1 MSTGSTGST
10 SMLHAEHAWLGG
22 ESVATDVLV
31 EVTDGVVTAVTPG
44 APAPYDA
51 VRLPGLTMPG
61 LVNTHS
67 HVFHRAIRGHSQSG
81 VADFWAWR
89 DLMYGVADRLDPDSL
104 YLLARATYAEM
115 ALSGITSVGEF
126 FYVHHGDGG
135 RRYADPNELGRA
147 VVAAAN
153 DAGLRITLLDTCY
166 LQADVHGKPLD
177 GVQRRFDDG
186 SWQEWAGRV
195 DQLGDTELLRVGAA
209 IHSVRAVP
217 PDAIAGVAG
226 YARERG
232 IPLHVHLSEQPAEN
246 RACLD
251 RFGITPTELL
261 HREGV
266 LGAAATAVH
275 ATHLT
280 ERDIALLGDSGTS
293 ISMCCTTER
302 DLADGVGPAV
312 RLAAA
317 GSPLCVG
324 SDAHMAIDLWEEAR
338 AIELDERLVSGVRGR
353 LAVSALAE
361 ALTGNG
367 AATLGW
373 DAGRIEPGALADLV
387 TVRLDSP
394 RTAGARAGDVLAHVV
409 FAATAAD
416 VTHVFAGGRPIVADG
431 VHHGLD
437 DVGQE
442 LDRAIGALLAPP
454 VPPLA
459 PPVPP
464 RLQ

>member
-1 MSTGSTGST
+1 M
-10 SMLHAEHAWLGG
+10 SMLHAEYAWLGG
-22 ESVATDVLV
+22 DSVVSDVLI
-31 EVTDGVVTAVTPG
+31 EVTDGVISSVTPG
-44 APAPYDA
+44 VAPGVTYGASAPLDA

-61 LVNTHS
+61 LVNAHS

-81 VADFWAWR
+81 VANFWAWR

-104 YLLARATYAEM
+104 YALARATFAEM
-115 ALSGITSVGEF
+115 ALSGITSAGEF
-126 FYVHHGDGG
+126 FYVHHDDGG

-147 VVAAAN
+147 VVAAAA
-153 DAGLRITLLDTCY
+153 DAGLRTTLLDTCY
-166 LQADVHGKPLD
+166 LQADVSGKPLD

-186 SWQEWAGRV
+186 SWQDWSDRV
-195 DQLGDTELLRVGAA
+195 DQLHDTDLLRVGAA

-217 PDAIAGVAG
+217 PEAIAGVAA
-226 YARERG
+226 YARDRG

-251 RFGITPTELL
+251 RFGLTPTELL

-266 LGAAATAVH
+266 LGGATTAVH

-280 ERDIALLGDSGTS
+280 DSDIALLGGSGTS
-293 ISMCCTTER
+293 IGMCCTTER

-353 LAVSALAE
+353 LAVPALAD

-367 AATLGW
+367 ATSLGW
-373 DAGRIEPGALADLV
+373 DAGRIAPGALADLV

-394 RTAGARAGDVLAHVV
+394 RTAGARAGAILAHVV

-416 VTHVFAGGRPIVADG
+416 VTHVFVGGHPIVADG
-431 VHHGLD
+431 VHYRIA
-437 DVGQE
+437 DVGRE
-442 LDRAIGALLAPP
+442 LDRAIWALLAP
-454 VPPLA
+454 A
-459 PPVPP
+459 AG
-464 RLQ
+464 RRR

>member
-1 MSTGSTGST
+1 M
-10 SMLHAEHAWLGG
+10 SMLHAEYAWLGG
-22 ESVATDVLV
+22 DSVVSDVLI
-31 EVTDGVVTAVTPG
+31 EVTDGVISSVTPG
-44 APAPYDA
+44 VAPGVTYGASAPLDA

-61 LVNTHS
+61 LVNAHS

-81 VADFWAWR
+81 VANFWAWR

-104 YLLARATYAEM
+104 YALARATFAEM
-115 ALSGITSVGEF
+115 ALSGITSAGEF
-126 FYVHHGDGG
+126 FYVHHDDGG

-147 VVAAAN
+147 VVAAAA
-153 DAGLRITLLDTCY
+153 DAGLRTTLLDTCY
-166 LQADVHGKPLD
+166 LQADVSGKPLD
-177 GVQRRFDDG
+177 GVQRRFGDG
-186 SWQEWAGRV
+186 SWQDWADRV
-195 DQLGDTELLRVGAA
+195 DQLRDTDLLRVGAA

-217 PDAIAGVAG
+217 PEAIAGVAG
-226 YARERG
+226 YARDRG

-251 RFGITPTELL
+251 RFGLTPTELL

-266 LGAAATAVH
+266 LGSATTAVH

-280 ERDIALLGDSGTS
+280 DSDIALLGGSGTS
-293 ISMCCTTER
+293 IGMCCTTER

-353 LAVSALAE
+353 LAVPALAD

-367 AATLGW
+367 ATSLGW
-373 DAGRIEPGALADLV
+373 DAGRIAPGALADLV

-394 RTAGARAGDVLAHVV
+394 RTAGARAGAILAHVV

-416 VTHVFAGGRPIVADG
+416 VTHVFVGGHPIVADG
-431 VHHGLD
+431 VHYRIA
-437 DVGQE
+437 DVGRE
-442 LDRAIGALLAPP
+442 LDRAIWALLAP
-454 VPPLA
+454 A
-459 PPVPP
+459 AG
-464 RLQ
+464 RRR